1 VQTRLYIN
9 GTWQTAAGKK
19 TFPSHDPATEDVL
32 GRVAQGGPKDVQ
44 KAVGAAKKAFDTWRW
59 LSPIERAGMLH
70 EVANKARA
78 HFDELVE
85 LLTREEG
92 KPRPENAEEVGWS
105 ANTFSF
111 YAEMGRM
118 QKGRV
123 IPSGERSQLNMVI
136 QEP

>member
-1 VQTRLYIN
+1 
-9 GTWQTAAGKK
+9 
-19 TFPSHDPATEDVL
+19 
-32 GRVAQGGPKDVQ
+32 
-44 KAVGAAKKAFDTWRW
+44 
-59 LSPIERAGMLH
+59 MLH